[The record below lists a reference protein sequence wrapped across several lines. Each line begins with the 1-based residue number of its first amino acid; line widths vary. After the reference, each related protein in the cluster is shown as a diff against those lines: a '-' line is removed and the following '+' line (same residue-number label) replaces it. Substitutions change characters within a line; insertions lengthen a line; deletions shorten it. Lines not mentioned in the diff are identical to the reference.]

1 MRIIPQKELFVR
13 ELITFFLIAIVSLV
27 VFFL

>member
-1 MRIIPQKELFVR
+1 MKIISRKELFVR
-13 ELITFFLIAIVSLV
+13 ELITFVLIAIVSLV